1 MYPSSEVLVKE
12 LLEKKKKEGREGE
25 KKEGR
30 EIDFKVKKDLT
41 SHRWKREEGEILCF
55 FT

>member
-12 LLEKKKKEGREGE
+12 LLEKKRKRKDGRKGE

-30 EIDFKVKKDLT
+30 EIDFKVK
-41 SHRWKREEGEILCF
+41 
-55 FT
+55 